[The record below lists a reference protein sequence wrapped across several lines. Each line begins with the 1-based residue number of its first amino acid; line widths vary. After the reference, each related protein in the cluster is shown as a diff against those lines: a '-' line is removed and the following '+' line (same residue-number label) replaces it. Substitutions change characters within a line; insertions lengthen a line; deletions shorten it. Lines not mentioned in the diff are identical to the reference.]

1 MSVEEVKFQATG
13 RVEAIFRHEQA
24 RDEGSECLAHTAER
38 IARLLQ
44 YECGS
49 APRDDRQRIY
59 FVPDHTLTL
68 AEAARLGIRSELD
81 LYGGVVPH
89 AFVAT
94 RAAAHAPI
102 SADAVVPQ
110 SWSYALARML
120 ASNVLRGYSAFTVM
134 DACIAA
140 KRLLRSGPVRIHCGD
155 AEPAPAGEALH
166 DLDDCI
172 EAIEAIPLVD
182 LGLRGV
188 VVEHA
193 LAEESVHVV
202 GNARIGAQS
211 VSYLGTRRAARTVHG
226 VTVHA
231 GCDLVL
237 VQGDFTALDRVG
249 LDAHERKAVLK
260 AAYYDAAFAHAY
272 RPSFASR
279 RCYDVVIGRNAH
291 GEVRMGVRGPL
302 WRCSA
307 ESPAE
312 VAAMLAF
319 RDLPGLAC
327 VRASTYE
334 AIGAVDLPGD
344 AMVYHRARCDAGGTV
359 TRYCTVDMHA
369 S

>member
-1 MSVEEVKFQATG
+1 MSIEELQFRGAG
-13 RVEAIFRHEQA
+13 RVEAVMRNEPEYDSGTA
-24 RDEGSECLAHTAER
+24 CLGHTAER

-44 YECGS
+44 YEYGG

-81 LYGGVVPH
+81 LYGGVVPY

-94 RAAAHAPI
+94 RAATHPPV

-110 SWSYALARML
+110 TWSYALARML
-120 ASNVLRGYSAFTVM
+120 ASSVLRGYSAFSVM

-155 AEPAPAGEALH
+155 AEPAQAGETLYDIDA
-166 DLDDCI
+166 CI
-172 EAIEAIPLVD
+172 EAIEAIPVLE
-182 LGLRGV
+182 LGVRGV

-193 LAEESVHVV
+193 LAEETVHVV
-202 GNARIGAQS
+202 GSARIGAQS
-211 VSYLGTRRAARTVHG
+211 ISYVGTRRAPRIAYGRA
-226 VTVHA
+226 VHA
-231 GCDLVL
+231 GCDLVV
-237 VQGDFTALDRVG
+237 VQGDFAALDRVG
-249 LDAHERKAVLK
+249 LDADERAAVLK
-260 AAYYDAAFAHAY
+260 AAHYDAALAHAY

-279 RCYDVVIGRNAH
+279 RCYDVVRGRNAH
-291 GEVRMGVRGPL
+291 DEVRMGVCGQL

-319 RDLPGLAC
+319 RDVPGLAC
-327 VRASTYE
+327 VRASTCE
-334 AIGAVDLPGD
+334 AIGEVDVPAG
-344 AMVYHRARCDAGGTV
+344 AMVYHRSCDDAGGTV
-359 TRYCTVDMHA
+359 TRYCTIDMHA